1 VTLRRVA
8 EQAKVNYGLLHRHF
22 GTKAEV
28 IKAAMRRAHARSF
41 RLLVEPAQD
50 LDAAVSRILLES
62 SNTLA
67 RVMAWG
73 ILQGEIDNMLP
84 AAESSLMLTGLHE
97 LALKGSPAKSA
108 EDAFAIRVTVATVV
122 ASLLGWRL
130 FEPYISRGLKLE
142 GAGHPAIYDAML
154 SALQRLIERPG
165 PAQ

>member
-1 VTLRRVA
+1 MTLRRVA